1 MNNTL
6 NLSLRQKK
14 LLHIMQGTD
23 GFITGNT
30 LARQLNVSPRTIR
43 SDVAEINRTLAPYHA
58 RILSERSKGYL
69 YFAEEPELINNM
81 NQIDYAFFTKDD
93 RVRYLAFRLCLSDEP
108 LDIYDLEDEM
118 YVSHT
123 TLEHDLHHLRMKYV
137 LSGPQ
142 IQFIQNRELLSLEPD
157 EKKRRA
163 VLNRLFHEDWNY
175 NARDNAYYGYHFLDR
190 DVLEYIM
197 DEIPVHLGRYHIA
210 MEDPSLVS
218 LNLAV
223 AIMYHRVRSG
233 HPLPAAEPVPRKNLP
248 VSHAVDDLF
257 RALEAQFARSFSRE
271 EKDDIYLRVVNA
283 CLPGV
288 AEVSR
293 QNVHSHFTDVTIRLA
308 DAYLKRVL
316 EIFGLDFS
324 KDEDFYIT
332 LLFYIQYLQVPD
344 RIFNEQGNYDIAKEN
359 LLTEYEIAYLIE
371 DLALSHLGCY
381 VTETELLYLA
391 YCVSGALEFLYDTHP
406 ELKLK
411 AVICCHLNMPAAWS
425 LKRKVLGAFG
435 KYIDVTALL
444 PINLKNARD
453 FRDTDLILSTV
464 RKKITDQPG
473 VDTIQLSPFLSP
485 RDYLTLSACIHSRR
499 VQKLCHTG
507 SLPLKQ
513 LLAKAHWHEK
523 AEPDD
528 KFNVIES
535 MASDF
540 VSDGIVPAEYVTD
553 LLRRESISTFVISPG
568 IVFMHSLAPSSETRL
583 SVTTFDHRVIWNSRK
598 IRIVVLAALR
608 PEDAAMLFLLS
619 HTFCNESL
627 DIETLKM
634 LKTKDEIISFFTGGG
649 EAEQCGPR

>member
-1 MNNTL
+1 MNHTL

-23 GFITGNT
+23 GFITGNV

-43 SDVAEINRTLAPYHA
+43 SDIAEINRTLAPYHA
-58 RILSERSKGYL
+58 QILSERSKGYL
-69 YFAEEPELINNM
+69 YSASEPELIETM

-123 TLEHDLHHLRMKYV
+123 TLEHDLRHLRMKYV

-142 IQFIQNRELLSLEPD
+142 IRFIQNKDLLSLEPD

-190 DVLEYIM
+190 NVLEYIM
-197 DEIPVHLGRYHIA
+197 DEIPIHLRRHHVTI
-210 MEDPSLVS
+210 EDPSLVS

-233 HPLPAAEPVPRKNLP
+233 HPLPAADPVPRNSLP
-248 VSHAVDDLF
+248 VSRTVDDLF
-257 RALEAQFARSFSRE
+257 LALEAQFACTFARE
-271 EKDDIYLRVVNA
+271 EKDDIYLRIASA
-283 CLPGV
+283 CLPDVSGI
-288 AEVSR
+288 SR
-293 QNVHSHFTDVTIRLA
+293 QNADTQFSDVTIRLA
-308 DAYLKRVL
+308 GAYLERVL
-316 EIFGLDFS
+316 DIFGLDFS
-324 KDEDFYIT
+324 QDDDFYIT
-332 LLFYIQYLQVPD
+332 LLFYLQYLQVPD
-344 RIFNEQGNYDIAKEN
+344 RIFNEQGNYGLAKQD

-371 DLALSHLGCY
+371 DLALVCLGCY

-391 YCVSGALEFLYDTHP
+391 YCISGALEFLYDTHP
-406 ELKLK
+406 EFKLK
-411 AVICCHLNMPAAWS
+411 TVICCHLNMPAAWS

-435 KYIDVTALL
+435 KYIDVTGLL
-444 PINLKNARD
+444 PVNLKNACD

-464 RKKITDQPG
+464 RKKITDLPG
-473 VDTIQLSPFLSP
+473 IDTIQLSPSLSP
-485 RDYLTLSACIHSRR
+485 RDYLTLSSCIHARR
-499 VQKLCHTG
+499 VQKLCHSSVLT
-507 SLPLKQ
+507 PVR
-513 LLAKAHWHEK
+513 LLADAHWHEK
-523 AEPDD
+523 REPDD

-535 MASDF
+535 MAADF
-540 VSDGIVPAEYVTD
+540 VDSGIVPAEYVTD

-568 IVFMHSLAPSSETRL
+568 IVFMHSLVPASETRL
-583 SVTTFDHRVIWNSRK
+583 SVTTFDHRAIWNSRK
-598 IRIVVLAALR
+598 IRIVILAAFR

-619 HTFCNESL
+619 HAFCSESL
-627 DIETLKM
+627 DLETLKM
-634 LKTKDEIISFFTGGG
+634 LKTKEEIISFFDHAG
-649 EAEQCGPR
+649 